1 MGKNFHQLS
10 NFDSVGT
17 MVGRAMFDLRCNLS
31 ELSILN
37 YFSILALVGVEP
49 FFLHPVIVIAFGKLK
64 AIFFIQLSK

>member
-1 MGKNFHQLS
+1 MGKNFHQIS

-37 YFSILALVGVEP
+37 SLWILALVWVEP
-49 FFLHPVIVIAFGKLK
+49 VKK
-64 AIFFIQLSK
+64 E